1 MANIINILTIQ
12 DFYYKIYLLIE
23 KGVVEFMK
31 SSFEKVSFISLVQ
44 MFPDN
49 NSARL
54 FIEKLR
60 WNGNVVCPV
69 CGSDHVTGR
78 KGTREGYYWCNDCH
92 KEFSVRTESIMECSR
107 IPLNKWILA
116 IYLFVTCRNG
126 ISSRE
131 LAEDIGITQKS
142 AWGLLHKI
150 RMAAGNGDKLLKG
163 IIEADETYIGGKEK
177 FKHSSKKSHAGRGA
191 AGKTAV
197 FGMIARDGHVVAKVV
212 DNTKSDTLFNLF
224 DKHVSADS
232 IVYTDE
238 FTAYD
243 KLNELGYE
251 HDKVNHSVGKY
262 VDGDVH
268 TNTIENFW
276 SNLKA
281 RIKGTYRSV
290 SVKHLQKYVDEVAFA
305 FNEGN
310 AENAVMNRIEALVMK
325 LFGIYTRYK
334 VMIGTHFFEKDLI
347 AANDKLVRE
356 RYRMAA

>member
-1 MANIINILTIQ
+1 MSKTNNTTNNNNNKERIS
-12 DFYYKIYLLIE
+12 YLSLI
-23 KGVVEFMK
+23 K
-31 SSFEKVSFISLVQ
+31 

-131 LAEDIGITQKS
+131 LAENIGITQKS

-197 FGMIARDGHVVAKVV
+197 FGMIARNGHVVAKVV
-212 DNTKSDTLFNLF
+212 NDTKSDTLFNLF

-268 TNTIENFW
+268 
-276 SNLKA
+276 
-281 RIKGTYRSV
+281 
-290 SVKHLQKYVDEVAFA
+290 
-305 FNEGN
+305 
-310 AENAVMNRIEALVMK
+310 NAVMNRIEALVMK
-325 LFGIYTRYK
+325 MFGIYTRYK

>member
-1 MANIINILTIQ
+1 MYPKQEKTTITFA
-12 DFYYKIYLLIE
+12 DVI
-23 KGVVEFMK
+23 MR
-31 SSFEKVSFISLVQ
+31 
-44 MFPDN
+44 FPDG
-49 NSARL
+49 NSARK
-54 FIEKLR
+54 FIERIR
-60 WNGNVVCPV
+60 WNGNVVCPL
-69 CGSDHVTGR
+69 CGSVHVTGR
-78 KGTREGYYWCNDCH
+78 KGEREGYYWCNDCK
-92 KEFSVRTESIMECSR
+92 KEFTVRTNTIMERSH
-107 IPLNKWILA
+107 IPLNKWIWT
-116 IYLFVTCRNG
+116 IYKFVTERQG
-126 ISSRE
+126 VSALEISKEVGVSQH
-131 LAEDIGITQKS
+131 A
-142 AWGLLHKI
+142 AWYLLQRI
-150 RMAAGNGDKLLKG
+150 RMAAGNGDKLLNG
-163 IIEADETYIGGKEK
+163 IVEADETYIGGKEK

-305 FNEGN
+305 FNEDN

-325 LFGIYTRYK
+325 MFGIYTRYK

>member
-1 MANIINILTIQ
+1 MYPRQEKTTVTFAT
-12 DFYYKIYLLIE
+12 LI
-23 KGVVEFMK
+23 
-31 SSFEKVSFISLVQ
+31 Q
-44 MFPDN
+44 MFPDS
-49 NSARL
+49 NSARE
-54 FIEKLR
+54 FIEKIR
-60 WNGNVVCPV
+60 WNGHVVCPF
-69 CGSDHVTGR
+69 CGSDHVTVR
-78 KGTREGYYWCNDCH
+78 KGRREGYYWCNSCK
-92 KEFSVRTESIMECSR
+92 KEFTVRTDTIMERSH
-107 IPLNKWILA
+107 IPLNKWIWA
-116 IYLFVTCRNG
+116 IYKFVSERQG
-126 ISSRE
+126 VSALEISKE
-131 LAEDIGITQKS
+131 IGLSQHS
-142 AWGLLHKI
+142 AWYLLHKI

-325 LFGIYTRYK
+325 MFGIYTRYK